1 MVWPRRGFSWE
12 EKYFRGIVDNT
23 LQETV
28 TFTDKKKI
36 AYNYSDPGGTL
47 EKFNNLKPSF
57 SGNENEE
64 LYISKEVE
72 ENAVASEG
80 KSCQPEKN
88 NRSNNMRVTTSQY
101 EISGK
106 NHICSVKTFSSR
118 AWSTRHW
125 NKLHWNKQH
134 FGMRLCCLPTPC
146 FIPGVKKGFIKGE
159 VLTSKD

>member
-1 MVWPRRGFSWE
+1 M
-12 EKYFRGIVDNT
+12 
-23 LQETV
+23 
-28 TFTDKKKI
+28 
-36 AYNYSDPGGTL
+36 

-64 LYISKEVE
+64 LHISKEVK

-118 AWSTRHW
+118 A
-125 NKLHWNKQH
+125 
-134 FGMRLCCLPTPC
+134 
-146 FIPGVKKGFIKGE
+146 
-159 VLTSKD
+159 